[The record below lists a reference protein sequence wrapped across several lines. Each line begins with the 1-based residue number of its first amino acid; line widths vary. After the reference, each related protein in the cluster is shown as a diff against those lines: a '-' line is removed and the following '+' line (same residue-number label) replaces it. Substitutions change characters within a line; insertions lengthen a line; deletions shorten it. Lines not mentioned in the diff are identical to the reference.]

1 VSARYTKKTTEFG
14 SIWDAADPAHMHER
28 IGNLW
33 VAWLA
38 WAFVLEDAEVCL
50 GEREVHRELPKGEVL
65 MPMLLSV
72 RAMLLGFALECCLKA
87 LWVRKGRKIVRNGK
101 YKGVTG
107 AKDHNLVQLAAAAG
121 FTPTTAERDVLRRL
135 SNFVRFA
142 GRYPVAK
149 TTDEMRPDELTQADV
164 GFFSKREFRLAES
177 ILNKVVA
184 AVSGKKRRVFPR
196 RLLRRR

>member
-1 VSARYTKKTTEFG
+1 MSARHTRKTTEFG
-14 SIWDAADPAHMHER
+14 SIWDATNPAHMHER

-33 VAWLA
+33 LAWVA
-38 WAFVLEDAEVCL
+38 WAFVLEEAEICL
-50 GEREVHRELPKGEVL
+50 GEREVHRELPNGEVV

-72 RAMLLGFALECCLKA
+72 RAMLLGYALECGFKA
-87 LWVRKGRKIVRNGK
+87 LWVRRGNKIVRNGR
-101 YKGVTG
+101 YGGVTG
-107 AKDHNLVQLAAAAG
+107 AKDHNLVQLAQAAD
-121 FTPTTAERDVLRRL
+121 FIPKPAETDVLRRL
-135 SNFVRFA
+135 SKFVRFA

-184 AVSGKKRRVFPR
+184 AVSGKKRTVFPR

>member
-1 VSARYTKKTTEFG
+1 MSAPYTKKTTEFG
-14 SIWDAADPAHMHER
+14 SIWDATAPAHMHER

-33 VAWLA
+33 LAWLA
-38 WAFVLEDAEVCL
+38 WAFVLEEAEVCL
-50 GEREVHRELPKGEVL
+50 GEREVHRELPTGEVF

-87 LWVRKGRKIVRNGK
+87 LWVRKGNKIVRNGR

-121 FTPTTAERDVLRRL
+121 FIPTTAETDVLRRL
-135 SNFVRFA
+135 SKFVRFA

-184 AVSGKKRRVFPR
+184 AVSGKKRRGFPR